1 MTESEKGVKARATLD
16 RELSN
21 LQEDVLRLGSLLD
34 TAIVHSMQALR
45 ERNEKLAQDVIA
57 NDAKLNDL
65 RFKVE
70 HASLS
75 LIATQQPAAR
85 DLREIVAALNIV
97 SDLER
102 MGDYAAG
109 IAKIVL
115 RLPEERPLEL
125 PPSLTQMA
133 DLALDMLRQGLKAYS
148 QRDEDLAY
156 EVASHDDEI
165 DDHYKSLFRE
175 LVAMMGRNSGMTHP
189 GIYLMFVGHN
199 LERTADR
206 ITNLAERVIFMNSGM
221 MHELNPEQDEAA
233 IN

>member
-1 MTESEKGVKARATLD
+1 MTESDPGIMARATLD
-16 RELSN
+16 RELTG

-34 TAIVHSMQALR
+34 SAIVRSMQALR
-45 ERNEKLAQDVIA
+45 GRDIKLAEEIIA
-57 NDAKLNDL
+57 NDAQLNDL

-115 RLPEERPLEL
+115 RLPEETPLDL

-133 DLALDMLRQGLKAYS
+133 DLALDMLRHALQAYT

-165 DDHYKSLFRE
+165 DDYYKSLFRE

-189 GIYLMFVGHN
+189 GVYLMFVGHN